1 MHMRLFTLFLG
12 VALASHA
19 TADTVGQTIRD
30 ARITGRVESAFLFS
44 EHLSPFNINTTT
56 SDGVVT
62 LTGGVRDQVQKDL
75 AGEIAESVDGVME
88 VLNGIIVVPTA
99 PERVRTR
106 DWRTKIK
113 DKSTSASVR
122 TRLLYHKQFKG
133 LRIKVRTVNGVVALS
148 GVVSSEDRR
157 KRIGNIAYQTK
168 GVERV
173 ENRLTVRPKDSVDQV
188 QNVGRQF
195 SDEWVEKRVETA
207 IALNRHLSIRR
218 VDVEVDDGVCILT
231 GGVNTEPEKRLAG
244 SIADS
249 IQGVRTVRND
259 IHIRSDMLSQPQVL
273 EMIEPVEPG
282 IASDPASEV
291 SARPLEPIEEP

>member
-1 MHMRLFTLFLG
+1 MRLFTLFLG
-12 VALASHA
+12 VALAAHA

-99 PERVRTR
+99 PERVRSR

-133 LRIKVRTVNGVVALS
+133 LRVKVRTVNGVVTLS
-148 GVVSSEDRR
+148 GVVSSKDRR

-173 ENRLTVRPKDSVDQV
+173 ENQLTVRPKDAVDQV

-195 SDEWVEKRVETA
+195 SDEWIEKRVETA

-218 VDVEVDDGVCILT
+218 VDVEVDDGICILT
-231 GGVNTEPEKRLAG
+231 GGVNTEPEKALAG

-249 IQGVRTVRND
+249 IQGVQTVRND
-259 IHIRSDMLSQPQVL
+259 IHIRSDMLRQPQTL

-282 IASDPASEV
+282 VASTPDSEV
-291 SARPLEPIEEP
+291 SARPLEPIE

>member
-1 MHMRLFTLFLG
+1 MKLFTLFLG

-56 SDGVVT
+56 SGGVVT
-62 LTGGVRDQVQKDL
+62 LSGGVRDQVQKDL

-88 VLNGIIVVPTA
+88 VLNGIIVVPMA

-106 DWRTKIK
+106 DWRMKIK

-122 TRLLYHKQFKG
+122 TRFLYHKQFKG
-133 LRIKVRTVNGVVALS
+133 LRIKVRTVNGVVTLS

-173 ENRLTVRPKDSVDQV
+173 ENRLSVRPKDPTDQV

-231 GGVNTEPEKRLAG
+231 GGVNTEPEKMLAG

-259 IHIRSDMLSQPQVL
+259 IHIRSDMLGQPQAL

-282 IASDPASEV
+282 IASAPASEV